1 MPQTGCRD
9 QTSEKV
15 LRPVVPIDF
24 LARQLAGAGG
34 AWSALRRRSW
44 MAKYR
49 RRSGRRALP
58 GTRDASPDRSVHS
71 NRRTFGRSGSGY
83 SSSNERA
90 TSLSLILPSIAS
102 SEAATS
108 CGYKLG
114 TFAPVAGFET
124 APRSFRRRPGGRFS
138 SRSSSRPE
146 PQSKPGFRRLP
157 RETASIFSRAVS
169 GPDLAFRDGQYAR
182 IVRAWVESAGI
193 DGSAYGTHSMRR
205 TKAAQIYKKTGNLR
219 AVQLLLGH
227 TKLESTVRYL
237 GIEVDDALSISEQ
250 VEL

>member
-1 MPQTGCRD
+1 
-9 QTSEKV
+9 
-15 LRPVVPIDF
+15 
-24 LARQLAGAGG
+24 
-34 AWSALRRRSW
+34 

-49 RRSGRRALP
+49 RRSGRRAP
-58 GTRDASPDRSVHS
+58 SGTRDVSPDRSVHS

-83 SSSNERA
+83 SSSTERA
-90 TSLSLILPSIAS
+90 TSLSSILPSIAS

-108 CGYKLG
+108 CGYKLR

-124 APRSFRRRPGGRFS
+124 APRSFRRRPGGQFS
-138 SRSSSRPE
+138 SRSPSRPE
-146 PQSKPGFRRLP
+146 PQSKPGLP
-157 RETASIFSRAVS
+157 RVAA
-169 GPDLAFRDGQYAR
+169 RDGKYLFPSRFRARPHLSTRQYAR
-182 IVRAWVESAGI
+182 IVHAWVESAGL